1 MGDEAHHL
9 RLAREKRE
17 AALDEFEK
25 GRYTVVG
32 DLALK
37 AVEQAIEAAAA
48 REGKHFH
55 LSPRTAH
62 AQRVTWTKENFPE
75 VATDLDVVW
84 GAYGDLGCDGLDG
97 NRAKEAVEAME
108 GIIRENGKRTSIR
121 FG

>member
-1 MGDEAHHL
+1 MGNEAHHS
-9 RLAREKRE
+9 RLAIEKRE

-37 AVEQAIEAAAA
+37 SVEQAIEAAAA
-48 REGKHFH
+48 RVEKHFH

-75 VATDLDVVW
+75 IATDLDVVW
-84 GAYGDLGCDGLDG
+84 GAYGDLGYNGLDG
-97 NRAKEAVEAME
+97 NRAREAVEAME
-108 GIIRENGKRTSIR
+108 RVIRAIEKRTKIR